1 MPKKAQEKLRIKM
14 NKIIKAL
21 GNVLGNLCET
31 DENVLNKRG
40 QRTTLKET
48 MRIEKNFS
56 EEIREVR
63 EHIARMM
70 EATTNFKLLNSTAFR
85 EGSRERGYS

>member
-1 MPKKAQEKLRIKM
+1 M
-14 NKIIKAL
+14 NKIRKAL
-21 GNVLGNLCET
+21 GNVLGNLSET

-63 EHIARMM
+63 EHISRMM

-85 EGSRERGYS
+85 AMQGTERGYS